1 MKSYTFTFYP
11 LKWDSKS
18 KQFFYELILIS
29 CQFICTMCKFQLP
42 IHFDENERARLTT
55 PPDFSIRNSSIPN
68 AGLGAWTTARVPRF
82 TVLGEYEGE
91 EHQIN
96 GNQPYSWVVPCLFV
110 MIMLNIII
118 YCIPCSYV
126 RPYSSLG
133 NSTLVRQIF
142 FVIMLSGRK

>member
-1 MKSYTFTFYP
+1 
-11 LKWDSKS
+11 
-18 KQFFYELILIS
+18 
-29 CQFICTMCKFQLP
+29 MCKFQLP

-68 AGLGAWTTARVPRF
+68 AGLGAWTAARVPSF

-96 GNQPYSWVVPCLFV
+96 GNQPYSWVVPCLYV

-118 YCIPCSYV
+118 IYCSYV

-133 NSTLVRQIF
+133 DSKLVCRIF
-142 FVIMLSGRK
+142 LVIMLSGRKIGSLSETRPGFRIWTYASSNSQSKGS